1 MTKARLRLVAV
12 SALLGAVCAALVGP
26 VAGSADEAADALGPR
41 RMEGVWLASDS
52 TAKGWRYITRYEI
65 SVTGNRFLAAG
76 ALYIVSPR
84 GLTQSQP
91 PTVNELAG
99 TIDGT
104 VLSGE
109 VSIYRGSPRQDGI
122 RGSPRQD
129 GITTTRP
136 LRGSVD
142 FERGV
147 ISIQYKGPAP
157 DDTPGDETEK
167 WRDGDRTLTLRALG
181 KKSRR
186 QE

>member
-12 SALLGAVCAALVGP
+12 SALLGAMCAALVGP

-109 VSIYRGSPRQDGI
+109 VSIYRGSPRQDGM
-122 RGSPRQD
+122 
-129 GITTTRP
+129 TTRP

-147 ISIQYKGPAP
+147 ISIQYQGPAP

>member
-1 MTKARLRLVAV
+1 MTKARLRLAAV
-12 SALLGAVCAALVGP
+12 SSLLGAVCAALVGP
-26 VAGSADEAADALGPR
+26 VAGSADEAADALGPG

-122 RGSPRQD
+122 
-129 GITTTRP
+129 TTTRP

-181 KKSRR
+181 KKARR
-186 QE
+186 RE

>member
-91 PTVNELAG
+91 PTVNELTG

-109 VSIYRGSPRQDGI
+109 VSIYRGSPH
-122 RGSPRQD
+122 QD